1 MENQNKKNT
10 SSLWQRLRPDSRRL
24 AQLYCALL
32 YNAHLRGFLEG
43 TISTSAGKSVCVPG
57 LNCYSCPGAVGACP
71 LGSFQNAMASS
82 GHRAPWYVAGILLL
96 YGVIL
101 GRTVCG
107 WLCPFGLLQEL
118 LHKIPVPKIRKSRVT
133 RALSWLKYVILA
145 VFVIAIPLWVGIT
158 RDMPLPAFC
167 KYICPAGTSEGAMGL
182 IPANPSFL
190 GMLGW
195 VFTRKFVIMILIA
208 LLCIFCYRSF
218 CRFICPLGALYG
230 LFNRFNVIGV
240 KVNTDLCNHCGACV
254 RSCEMDVKRVG
265 DHECIQCGKCMHV
278 CSKGAISIKAGS
290 FTLKAPERGS
300 RSEGTGTQTKR
311 RRVVRAIWGVVLAL
325 LASALIWFNL
335 PESGN
340 QSGQQTAAETVTVIP
355 AAEDETAAEETAAEE
370 PASEETTAVG
380 TAAPETEADGETESF
395 VSSAPIGHEKGQQ
408 LPDFTITCYD
418 GSTFHLA
425 DTRGKV
431 TIINLW
437 ATYCAPC
444 VKELPYFSDFY
455 KEHEGDVAVLAVHS
469 SLVAKDNP
477 EEYTAGKGYAM
488 PFATDTKEKT
498 VFEAVGGGATLPQT
512 IVLNRKGE
520 VIYNEVKS
528 VTPEMLESLYQEAS
542 ASE

>member
-1 MENQNKKNT
+1 MET
-10 SSLWQRLRPDSRRL
+10 WLVIEEMYGL
-24 AQLYCALL
+24 ADQLVYL
-32 YNAHLRGFLEG
+32 
-43 TISTSAGKSVCVPG
+43 V
-57 LNCYSCPGAVGACP
+57 
-71 LGSFQNAMASS
+71 LG
-82 GHRAPWYVAGILLL
+82 
-96 YGVIL
+96 
-101 GRTVCG
+101 
-107 WLCPFGLLQEL
+107 
-118 LHKIPVPKIRKSRVT
+118 
-133 RALSWLKYVILA
+133 
-145 VFVIAIPLWVGIT
+145 
-158 RDMPLPAFC
+158 
-167 KYICPAGTSEGAMGL
+167 
-182 IPANPSFL
+182 
-190 GMLGW
+190 
-195 VFTRKFVIMILIA
+195 
-208 LLCIFCYRSF
+208 
-218 CRFICPLGALYG
+218 LYG
-230 LFNRFNVIGV
+230 LDRESEYHGLVVLSRISDSRTDAGLRITHYGVRILACRSECIRSLAYILLAVEFRPELVSAVKSEVVHYRRSLAVCRCAVGHPLDLQHICTELRTFFLVYLIGINHIGSHVGSGYDEVPAGSAEILDGFLHGRSVNVILDQFG
-240 KVNTDLCNHCGACV
+240 
-254 RSCEMDVKRVG
+254 
-265 DHECIQCGKCMHV
+265 
-278 CSKGAISIKAGS
+278 
-290 FTLKAPERGS
+290 ERA
-300 RSEGTGTQTKR
+300 
-311 RRVVRAIWGVVLAL
+311 VVALAL

-380 TAAPETEADGETESF
+380 AAAPETEADGETESF